1 MTVRNPGIRRAAS
14 GCAAIASC
22 RKVSMPSFVTVDGG
36 TDYANHGEYVEAMGG
51 GSIAAQKCVGMP
63 MKSKA
68 PKA

>member
-1 MTVRNPGIRRAAS
+1 
-14 GCAAIASC
+14 
-22 RKVSMPSFVTVDGG
+22 MPSFVTVDGG